1 MDERSTPPN
10 GPESGQTS
18 NSSTGWSSSDAGSSE
33 SHGDQGRSAT
43 AKEWLSQLQSMIDN
57 LATNA
62 APVVKE
68 IGAKAAELAVLAG
81 EKAGPFAQRAADA
94 TAVAGS
100 KVAERG
106 RVVAAELR
114 RDAGKGTNGNGNGHA
129 SDDTTPSSGTT
140 GTTGTSGTTGMPGG
154 TSSTTG
160 SGYGAGGSMTGDST
174 ISSSGSGSTGSG
186 PVTDS
191 PDTLGE

>member
-18 NSSTGWSSSDAGSSE
+18 NSSTGWSSDAGSGE
-33 SHGDQGRSAT
+33 PHGDQGRSAT

-94 TAVAGS
+94 TASAGS

-114 RDAGKGTNGNGNGHA
+114 RDAAKGTNGNGNGN
-129 SDDTTPSSGTT
+129 
-140 GTTGTSGTTGMPGG
+140 
-154 TSSTTG
+154 G
-160 SGYGAGGSMTGDST
+160 S
-174 ISSSGSGSTGSG
+174 
-186 PVTDS
+186 
-191 PDTLGE
+191 